1 MQGEKSLLMKLS
13 REFSESTKHCVWDT
27 TGSPL
32 SEFGA
37 NKSSESGLG
46 PAKVAYDVKIKF

>member
-1 MQGEKSLLMKLS
+1 MKLS

-46 PAKVAYDVKIKF
+46 PAKVAYDVQIKF

>member
-1 MQGEKSLLMKLS
+1 MKFS
-13 REFSESTKHCVWDT
+13 REFSESTEPCVWDT

-37 NKSSESGLG
+37 NKSSESGVG
-46 PAKVAYDVKIKF
+46 PAKVADDVKIKF